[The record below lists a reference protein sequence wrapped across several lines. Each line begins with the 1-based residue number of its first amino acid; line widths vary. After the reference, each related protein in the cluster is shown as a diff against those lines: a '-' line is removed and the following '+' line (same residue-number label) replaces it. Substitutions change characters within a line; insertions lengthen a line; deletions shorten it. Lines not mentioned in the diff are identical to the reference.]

1 MPARLAALDHAQV
14 ILVDRPILLVGR
26 HAECDIQLESSKIS
40 RKHCL
45 LAVLEP
51 YILVRDLESTNGV
64 RINGEKVA
72 EGKMLHGDELM
83 IGNLRFKLEW
93 DDPQRFTPSSLPR
106 PVEKLGGRPVPG
118 HPVEPV
124 SADHLLSCE
133 FPVPIMEGGD
143 SHATVGP
150 TLSSS
155 GGKKGK
161 KGAD

>member
-1 MPARLAALDHAQV
+1 MPARLASLDHAQA

-26 HAECDIQLESSKIS
+26 HGECDVQLESSKIS

-64 RINGEKVA
+64 RVNGEKVQ
-72 EGKMLHGDELM
+72 EGKLQHGDELT
-83 IGNLRFKLEW
+83 IGNLRFKVEW
-93 DDPQRFTPSSLPR
+93 DDPKRFTPSSLPR
-106 PVEKLGGRPVPG
+106 PVDKLHGRPVPG
-118 HPVEPV
+118 HAVEPV
-124 SADHLLSCE
+124 EAANLLSCE
-133 FPVPIMEGGD
+133 FPVPILEPD
-143 SHATVGP
+143 EHATVGP

-155 GGKKGK
+155 GGKRGK